1 MSELPDI
8 VDQYLDMMR
17 LAPERL
23 VYVLVDLQ
31 GNVTRWGGDQEL
43 LRGRRILVGEPATD
57 QFAGLTGIVPVGPSS
72 VVISNFE
79 IEPGVVV
86 HLHAIPSPVGMRIS
100 WSSRSASRTWGVFR
114 TICWSSPMSLRCSS
128 MDCMEKDTRSMNST
142 CANSG

>member
-31 GNVTRWGGDQEL
+31 GTVTRWGGDQAL
-43 LRGRRILVGEPATD
+43 LRGRRLLVGEPATD
-57 QFAGLTGIVPVGPSS
+57 QLVALTGIVPVGQSS

-86 HLHAIPSPVGMRIS
+86 NLHAIPSPVGGCLLLLDAEAERDEKRKKQQKRYDEKLAKRPRQ
-100 WSSRSASRTWGVFR
+100 RS
-114 TICWSSPMSLRCSS
+114 
-128 MDCMEKDTRSMNST
+128 K
-142 CANSG
+142 